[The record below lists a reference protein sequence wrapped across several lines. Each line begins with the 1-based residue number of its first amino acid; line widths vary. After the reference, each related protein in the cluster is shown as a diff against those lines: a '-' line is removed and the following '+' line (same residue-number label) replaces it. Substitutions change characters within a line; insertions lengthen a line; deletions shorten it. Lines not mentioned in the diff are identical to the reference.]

1 MSLGGPREEESPPLG
16 EEVLGREVG
25 QLEVAVGEDDEA
37 GGVEGVPVRGEGAGG
52 DVRAVGSSDGISWS
66 QVRTGPPLTPTVTRG
81 LLTDTLGDFPQAVRM
96 LQVELVRNICSVS
109 ECVSDIY
116 PPQMELSWQEY
127 SQCSV
132 FSVPK
137 D

>member
-1 MSLGGPREEESPPLG
+1 MSPGRPGEEERPPLG

-52 DVRAVGSSDGISWS
+52 DMRTVGSSDGISWS

-81 LLTDTLGDFPQAVRM
+81 LLT
-96 LQVELVRNICSVS
+96 ELVRNIWSVS
-109 ECVSDIY
+109 ECDIY
-116 PPQMELSWQEY
+116 PPLLELSWQDY